1 MGMVRHARAGWRLRI
16 AGPVLAAALGSAAA
30 MPGAL
35 AQDAAA
41 VPGAEAWD
49 GERAFSEIERLTAEI
64 RLLNG
69 LAGAQA
75 ALLALNRERA
85 GSGAGPAVLSPGLC
99 ADPALAPWCR
109 ALSATFGEDA
119 AETERAEGKR

>member
-1 MGMVRHARAGWRLRI
+1 MRLRI
-16 AGPVLAAALGSAAA
+16 AGSALAAMVGAMAA
-30 MPGAL
+30 MPA
-35 AQDAAA
+35 AITEDASTD
-41 VPGAEAWD
+41 VEAWER
-49 GERAFSEIERLTAEI
+49 GTPWTMERAFSELERLQAEI

-85 GSGAGPAVLSPGLC
+85 ASGAGTAVLDARLC

-109 ALSATFGEDA
+109 VLPQTFGEGA
-119 AETERAEGKR
+119 APVIGDGEAEEKR